1 MERIG
6 TILKRFISERIPS
19 KATNIFFQMFNGI
32 EAMFSNLEYRLDI
45 FKRENNILTAQN
57 ISSLRNLAA
66 QNGVEPTLRI
76 ASKGILLMKI
86 SPKLFSRVGYPLFIK
101 PYAVFTNKLTKIDY
115 LYVSDK
121 TIRIDGNSS
130 TVYIP
135 VVEGTLKQVEVKGSI
150 DYIQR
155 IYLEDSKI
163 SDGSII
169 VEVNGEQFTEVKSFY
184 DNYGVNK
191 NKQFLLKWSTNPQ
204 YPIILY
210 LKGHQVN
217 QTINITYRLTNGELG
232 NLSKTQKF
240 ETESIVDSYGS
251 LVTPTEDEISIINVS
266 GFTLGSNGTDE
277 NALRSAIGYNHSQEI
292 LFDNASYRNFI
303 GKFSTLC
310 LQDIKVNREHKQIN
324 NIYLWKKIC
333 FDTNSTPNIIPV
345 YKSKI
350 SECLSKSDGFLS
362 EVDKHNI
369 SGILSENEYCLSSHN
384 LFQPFTNRYAFQIMF
399 DSINDM
405 ELHKNKIEEMLYFEF
420 SKFMYTR
427 FYTVNIEELLH
438 IYMKENSI
446 HLTYL
451 IFDAYIESKKIHLL
465 HTISDEK
472 QLDYELKKI
481 EASYI
486 IQHKLRGEIDTFTK
500 KIVTTENSQ
509 KPYQTYTVGPWLPLL
524 FADFPILVLNPEINS
539 NKYIEMQLKQPVTF
553 VVRTK

>member
-191 NKQFLLKWSTNPQ
+191 NKQFLLKWSMNPQ

>member
-32 EAMFSNLEYRLDI
+32 EAMFNNLEYRLDI
-45 FKRENNILTAQN
+45 FKRENNILTAQH

-101 PYAVFTNKLTKIDY
+101 PYAIFTNKFTKIDY

-135 VVEGTLKQVEVKGSI
+135 VVEGTLKQVEVQGSI

-163 SDGSII
+163 SDGSVI
-169 VEVNGEQFTEVKSFY
+169 VEINGEQFIEVKSFY
-184 DNYGVNK
+184 DNYGVNN

-266 GFTLGSNGTDE
+266 GFTMGSNGTDE
-277 NALRSAIGYNHSQEI
+277 NSLRSAIGYNHSQEI
-292 LFDNASYRNFI
+292 LFDNISYRNFI

-310 LQDIKVNREHKQIN
+310 LQDIKIDRVHKQIN

-333 FDTNSTPNIIPV
+333 FDTNSTPNIINV

-362 EVDKHNI
+362 EIEKHNI
-369 SGILSENEYCLSSHN
+369 SKLLSENEYCLSSHN
-384 LFQPFTNRYAFQIMF
+384 LFQPFTNRYAFQITF
-399 DSINDM
+399 DLINDM

-438 IYMKENSI
+438 KYMKENSI

-451 IFDAYIESKKIHLL
+451 LFDAYIESKKIDLM
-465 HTISDEK
+465 HTITWDEI

-486 IQHKLRGEIDTFTK
+486 IQHKLRGEVD
-500 KIVTTENSQ
+500 TTEKMVTIENSK

-524 FADFPILVLNPEINS
+524 FADFPILVLNPENTS
-539 NKYIEMQLKQPVTF
+539 NKYTEIQLKQPVTF